1 MNSELYSKE
10 TEESIIA
17 CLSVFEDCKKYIKTI
32 ETDDFYLEKNKI
44 VMQLLKELD
53 KEESPID
60 LVTIKEKA
68 KNKKLKSV
76 EIFNYL
82 AEISENVITS
92 AEIDYYIKILKS
104 YSVKRK
110 ILQATKKI
118 NDKVFLAETDKDA
131 EELKKEC
138 INEIV
143 NIKTQTQELKESDMF
158 SVMNIVVDDIE
169 NRYNNRDNHTYDTGF
184 FDLDKATNGL
194 HKQELTIIAARPGV
208 GKTALALNI
217 AERLASKGVYT
228 YFVSL
233 EMSKEQLGNRLISS
247 KTNIDSHKLRSGW
260 LSEKDWG
267 EIGKIAG
274 KLSNLKMIIDTKSKT
289 IQEIEVRAT
298 ELKEN
303 KNIGLIVIDYLQLL
317 KSKNKFNIREQEVAE
332 ISRNLKLLSRDL
344 NIPVIA
350 LCQLNR
356 ASETRRRP
364 VLADLRESG
373 SLEQDA
379 DNVIFIY
386 TTEEE
391 KEKQNTVIETE
402 IIIAKQR
409 NGATGTIKLNF
420 DRKTLT
426 FKNKVK

>member
-1 MNSELYSKE
+1 MNKELYSKE
-10 TEESIIA
+10 AEESIIA
-17 CLSVFEDCKKYIKTI
+17 CLSVFEDCNRYIKKI
-32 ETDDFYLEKNKI
+32 EIDDFFIELNQQI
-44 VMQLLKELD
+44 MQLIKELY
-53 KEESPID
+53 ENSSPIN

-68 KNKKLKSV
+68 KDKKLNATN
-76 EIFNYL
+76 IFNYL
-82 AEISENVITS
+82 ITISENVITS
-92 AEIDYYIKILKS
+92 AEIDYYIKILKN
-104 YSVKRK
+104 YSIKRK
-110 ILQATKKI
+110 LLKATKAI
-118 NDKVFLAETDKDA
+118 NDKVFLTEVDIDA

-143 NIKTQTQELKESDMF
+143 NIKTQITELKDSDMT
-158 SVMNIVVDDIE
+158 SVMNIVINDIE
-169 NRYNNRDNHTYDTGF
+169 DRYKNRDNHIYETGF

-217 AERLASKGVYT
+217 AERLANKGVNT

-233 EMSKEQLGNRLISS
+233 EMSKEQLGNRLIAS

-260 LSEKDWG
+260 LEEKDWG
-267 EIGKIAG
+267 EIGKTAG
-274 KLSNLKMIIDTKSKT
+274 QLSELKMIIDTKSKT
-289 IQEIEVRAT
+289 IQEIEIRAT

-364 VLADLRESG
+364 ILADLRESG

-386 TTEEE
+386 ASEEE
-391 KEKQNTVIETE
+391 KEKQTQVIETE
-402 IIIAKQR
+402 LVIAKQR

-420 DRKTLT
+420 NRKTMT
-426 FKNKVK
+426 FKNRT

>member
-1 MNSELYSKE
+1 MNRELYSKDI
-10 TEESIIA
+10 EEGIIA
-17 CLSVFEDCKKYIKTI
+17 CLAIFEDCQRYIKKI
-32 ETDDFYLEKNKI
+32 EIDDFFIQINQVI
-44 VMQLLKELD
+44 MQLIKELNED
-53 KEESPID
+53 NNPINIT
-60 LVTIKEKA
+60 TIKEKA
-68 KNKKLKSV
+68 KNKELEAE
-76 EIFNYL
+76 EIFKYL
-82 AEISENVITS
+82 VRISENIITS
-92 AEIDYYIKILKS
+92 AEIDYYIKTLKS
-104 YSVKRK
+104 YSMKRK

-118 NDKVFLAETDKDA
+118 NDKVFLTEADIDS

-143 NIKTQTQELKESDMF
+143 NIKMQTQELKDSDML
-158 SVMNIVVDDIE
+158 SVMNIVIDDIE
-169 NRYNNRDNHTYDTGF
+169 DRYKNRDNHIYETGF

-208 GKTALALNI
+208 GKTAFALNI
-217 AERLASKGVYT
+217 AERLASKGIFT

-233 EMSKEQLGNRLISS
+233 EMSKEQLGNRLIAS

-260 LSEKDWG
+260 LEKKDWG

-274 KLSNLKMIIDTKSKT
+274 QLSELKMIIDTKSKT
-289 IQEIEVRAT
+289 IQEIEIRAT

-364 VLADLRESG
+364 ILADLRESG

-386 TTEEE
+386 ASEEE
-391 KEKQNTVIETE
+391 KEKQTPIIETE
-402 IIIAKQR
+402 LIIAKQR

-420 DRKTLT
+420 NRKTMT
-426 FKNKVK
+426 FNNRA

>member
-1 MNSELYSKE
+1 MNRELYSKE

-17 CLSVFEDCKKYIKTI
+17 CLAIFEDCKKYIKRI
-32 ETDDFYLEKNKI
+32 EVDDFYLEINQRIMKLI
-44 VMQLLKELD
+44 KELNED
-53 KEESPID
+53 NNPIN
-60 LVTIKEKA
+60 LTTIKEKA
-68 KNKKLKSV
+68 KNKQLNSF

-82 AEISENVITS
+82 VQISENIITS
-92 AEIDYYIKILKS
+92 AEIEYYIKTLRS
-104 YSVKRK
+104 YSMKRK
-110 ILQATKKI
+110 ILKATKKI
-118 NDKVFLAETDKDA
+118 NDKVFLTEIDIDA

-143 NIKTQTQELKESDMF
+143 NIKMQEQKLKESDMF
-158 SVMNIVVDDIE
+158 SVMNVVIDDIE
-169 NRYNNRDNHTYDTGF
+169 NRYNNREDHTYETGF

-208 GKTALALNI
+208 GKTAFALNI
-217 AERLASKGVYT
+217 AERLASKGVFT

-260 LSEKDWG
+260 INENDWV
-267 EIGKIAG
+267 EIGKTAG
-274 KLSNLKMIIDTKSKT
+274 KLSKLKMIIDTKSKT

-303 KNIGLIVIDYLQLL
+303 KNIGLVIIDYLQLL

-391 KEKQNTVIETE
+391 REKQTSVIETE

-420 DRKTLT
+420 DRKTTT
-426 FKNKVK
+426 FKNKI

>member
-1 MNSELYSKE
+1 MNRELYSKE
-10 TEESIIA
+10 TEDSIIA
-17 CLSVFEDCKKYIKTI
+17 CLAIFEDCRKYIKKI
-32 ETDDFYLEKNKI
+32 QTDDFYLEVNQI
-44 VMQLLKELD
+44 IMQLIKELC
-53 KEESPID
+53 ETNSPIN
-60 LVTIKEKA
+60 EKA
-68 KNKKLKSV
+68 KNKKV
-76 EIFNYL
+76 NENEIFNYL
-82 AEISENVITS
+82 IEITETIITS
-92 AEIDYYIKILKS
+92 AEIEYYIKILKS
-104 YSVKRK
+104 YSIKRK
-110 ILQATKKI
+110 LIQATKNI
-118 NDKVFLAETDKDA
+118 NDKVYSSEVGVNP

-143 NIKTQTQELKESDMF
+143 NIKAETQELKNGDMM
-158 SVMNIVVDDIE
+158 SVMNIVINDIE
-169 NRYNNRDNHTYDTGF
+169 NKYKNRDDHTYDTGF

-217 AERLASKGVYT
+217 AERLASKKVYT

-233 EMSKEQLGNRLISS
+233 EMSKEQLGNRLIAS

-260 LSEKDWG
+260 INDNDWG
-267 EIGKIAG
+267 EIGKTAG
-274 KLSNLKMIIDTKSKT
+274 KLSELKMIIDTESKT
-289 IQEIEVRAT
+289 IQEIEIRAT

-379 DNVIFIY
+379 DNVMFIY
-386 TTEEE
+386 ETEEE
-391 KEKQNTVIETE
+391 KEKQTPVKETE

-409 NGATGTIKLNF
+409 NGATGTIRLNF
-420 DRKTLT
+420 NKRTMT
-426 FKNKVK
+426 FKNKV

>member
-1 MNSELYSKE
+1 MNKVLYSKE

-17 CLSVFEDCKKYIKTI
+17 CLSVFEDCNRYIKKI
-32 ETDDFYLEKNKI
+32 EIDDFFIELNQQI
-44 VMQLLKELD
+44 MQLIKELY
-53 KEESPID
+53 ENNNPIN
-60 LVTIKEKA
+60 LITIKEKA
-68 KNKKLKSV
+68 KNKELKAD

-82 AEISENVITS
+82 ITISENVITS
-92 AEIDYYIKILKS
+92 AEIDYYIKILKN

-110 ILQATKKI
+110 LLKATKAI
-118 NDKVFLAETDKDA
+118 NDRVFLTEIDIDA

-143 NIKTQTQELKESDMF
+143 NIKTQTIELKDSDMT
-158 SVMNIVVDDIE
+158 SVMNIVISDIE
-169 NRYNNRDNHTYDTGF
+169 DRYKNRDNHIYETGF

-217 AERLASKGVYT
+217 AERLANKGVNT

-233 EMSKEQLGNRLISS
+233 EMSKEQLGNRLIAS

-260 LSEKDWG
+260 LEEKDWG
-267 EIGKIAG
+267 EIGKTAG
-274 KLSNLKMIIDTKSKT
+274 QLSELKMIIDTKSKT
-289 IQEIEVRAT
+289 IQEIEIRAT

-364 VLADLRESG
+364 ILADLRESG

-386 TTEEE
+386 ASEEE
-391 KEKQNTVIETE
+391 KEKQTPIIETE
-402 IIIAKQR
+402 LIIAKQR

-420 DRKTLT
+420 NRKTMT
-426 FKNKVK
+426 FNNRA

>member
-1 MNSELYSKE
+1 MNKELYSKE

-17 CLSVFEDCKKYIKTI
+17 CLSVFEDCNRYIKKMEI
-32 ETDDFYLEKNKI
+32 DDFFIELNQQI
-44 VMQLLKELD
+44 MQLIKELY
-53 KEESPID
+53 ENGNPIN

-68 KNKKLKSV
+68 KNKELKAD

-82 AEISENVITS
+82 ITISENVITS
-92 AEIDYYIKILKS
+92 AEIDYYIKILKN
-104 YSVKRK
+104 YSIKRK
-110 ILQATKKI
+110 LLKATKAI
-118 NDKVFLAETDKDA
+118 NDKVFLTEVDIDA

-143 NIKTQTQELKESDMF
+143 NIKTQITELKDSDMT
-158 SVMNIVVDDIE
+158 SVMNIVINDIE
-169 NRYNNRDNHTYDTGF
+169 DRYKNRDNHIYETGF

-217 AERLASKGVYT
+217 AERLANKGVNT

-233 EMSKEQLGNRLISS
+233 EMSKEQLGNRLIAS

-260 LSEKDWG
+260 LEEKDWG
-267 EIGKIAG
+267 EIGKTAG
-274 KLSNLKMIIDTKSKT
+274 QLSELKMIIDTKSKT
-289 IQEIEVRAT
+289 IQEIEIRAT

-364 VLADLRESG
+364 ILADLRESG

-386 TTEEE
+386 ASEEE
-391 KEKQNTVIETE
+391 KEKQTQVIETE
-402 IIIAKQR
+402 LVIAKQR

-420 DRKTLT
+420 NRKTMT
-426 FKNKVK
+426 FNNRT

>member
-1 MNSELYSKE
+1 MNNELYSKE
-10 TEESIIA
+10 IEESIIG
-17 CLSVFEDCKKYIKTI
+17 CLAIFDDCQKYIKKLEI
-32 ETDDFYLEKNKI
+32 DDFFIQTNQVI
-44 VMQLLKELD
+44 MQLIKELNKD
-53 KEESPID
+53 NNPINIT
-60 LVTIKEKA
+60 TIKEKA
-68 KNKKLKSV
+68 KNKELKAD
-76 EIFNYL
+76 EIFKYL
-82 AEISENVITS
+82 VNISENIITS
-92 AEIDYYIKILKS
+92 AEIDYYIKTLKN
-104 YSVKRK
+104 YSMKRK
-110 ILQATKKI
+110 ILKATKRI
-118 NDKVFLAETDKDA
+118 NDKVFLTEVDIDA

-143 NIKTQTQELKESDMF
+143 NIKTQVTELKDSDMT
-158 SVMNIVVDDIE
+158 SIMNIVINDIE
-169 NRYNNRDNHTYDTGF
+169 DRYKNRDNHIYETGF

-194 HKQELTIIAARPGV
+194 HKQELTIIAARPGI

-217 AERLASKGVYT
+217 AERLANKGVNT

-233 EMSKEQLGNRLISS
+233 EMSKEQLGNRLIAS

-260 LSEKDWG
+260 LEEKDWG

-274 KLSNLKMIIDTKSKT
+274 QLSELKMIIDTKSKT
-289 IQEIEVRAT
+289 IQEIEIRAT

-356 ASETRRRP
+356 ASEARRRP
-364 VLADLRESG
+364 ILADLRESG

-386 TTEEE
+386 ASEEE
-391 KEKQNTVIETE
+391 KEKQTSVIETE
-402 IIIAKQR
+402 LIIAKQR

-420 DRKTLT
+420 NRKTMT
-426 FKNKVK
+426 FNNRT

>member
-1 MNSELYSKE
+1 MNKELYSKE

-17 CLSVFEDCKKYIKTI
+17 CLSVFEDCNRYIKKMEI
-32 ETDDFYLEKNKI
+32 DDFFIELNQQI
-44 VMQLLKELD
+44 MQLIKELY
-53 KEESPID
+53 ENGNPIN

-68 KNKKLKSV
+68 KNKELKAD

-82 AEISENVITS
+82 ITISENVITS
-92 AEIDYYIKILKS
+92 AEIDYYIKTLKN
-104 YSVKRK
+104 YSIKRK
-110 ILQATKKI
+110 LLKATKAI
-118 NDKVFLAETDKDA
+118 NDKVFLTEVDIDA

-143 NIKTQTQELKESDMF
+143 NIKTQITELKDSDMT
-158 SVMNIVVDDIE
+158 SVMNIVINDIE
-169 NRYNNRDNHTYDTGF
+169 DRYKNRDNHIYETGF

-194 HKQELTIIAARPGV
+194 HEQELTIIAARPGV

-217 AERLASKGVYT
+217 AERLANKGVNT

-233 EMSKEQLGNRLISS
+233 EMSKEQLGNRLIAS

-260 LSEKDWG
+260 LEEKDWG
-267 EIGKIAG
+267 EIGKTAG
-274 KLSNLKMIIDTKSKT
+274 QLSELKMIIDTKSKT
-289 IQEIEVRAT
+289 IQEIEIRAT

-364 VLADLRESG
+364 ILADLRESG

-386 TTEEE
+386 ASEEE
-391 KEKQNTVIETE
+391 KEKQTPIIETE
-402 IIIAKQR
+402 LIIAKQR

-420 DRKTLT
+420 NRKTMT
-426 FKNKVK
+426 FNNRA